1 LIRGL
6 LSLTRLN
13 LSFSGSRSRLPSRR
27 LTTSTEAAGGGG
39 SAARYAEAHARAPPA
54 DARQPSRCSETATS
68 DGNASPQLGQATAA
82 AAVPF
87 ASGRQE
93 EEETRGVRGAK
104 SVVEVGGGGGE
115 GRIGAGLGFALG
127 FEGRE
132 AGWEEEEEGEGPEPR
147 TWEVPLKEEGV
158 PDPEEVIFFTKSFI
172 LSFIKALAAEAW
184 AAANRWDWSIG
195 AWTLTRSGAG
205 GELEAVAAGSQGR
218 SYRGKNEVAEKRNR
232 GAPGQLACL
241 QRNRLFLRLCQRMF
255 ELVFIKN

>member
-1 LIRGL
+1 
-6 LSLTRLN
+6 
-13 LSFSGSRSRLPSRR
+13 
-27 LTTSTEAAGGGG
+27 
-39 SAARYAEAHARAPPA
+39 
-54 DARQPSRCSETATS
+54 
-68 DGNASPQLGQATAA
+68 
-82 AAVPF
+82 
-87 ASGRQE
+87 
-93 EEETRGVRGAK
+93 VRGAK